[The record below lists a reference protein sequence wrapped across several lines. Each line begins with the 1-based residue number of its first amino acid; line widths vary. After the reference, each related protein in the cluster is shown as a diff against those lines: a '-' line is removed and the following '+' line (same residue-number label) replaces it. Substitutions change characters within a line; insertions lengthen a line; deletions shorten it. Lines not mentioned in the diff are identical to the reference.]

1 MYSFQTRGNMDTQ
14 EKISTVFDRLK
25 ELVLEKNKRY
35 GDSALNPINIFIKD
49 PNFNNSNSI
58 CQRANDKISRIYN
71 SKELRKSDIC
81 DLIGY
86 LCLLCID
93 KNWTDFKDQID

>member
-49 PNFNNSNSI
+49 PNKVYVFNFGG
-58 CQRANDKISRIYN
+58 
-71 SKELRKSDIC
+71 LV
-81 DLIGY
+81 
-86 LCLLCID
+86 
-93 KNWTDFKDQID
+93 